1 MQNDT
6 NRWDEAKR
14 IYDEYAGRIKYCDAP
29 VEAATSIYHI
39 LAGGITLQQLKYA
52 IDKYEEKIQSCA
64 VNRVNPDV
72 FFGEAGIYK
81 EYLQPEPV
89 PEDQSKDAEPK
100 HLKGQV
106 KHICKNPECK
116 EEFWAYEAG
125 HRQYCS
131 VECRVKVTSANTEH
145 TCPACGQDFLGYSW
159 QKYCSDCKA
168 KYSEIYLTRHY
179 GPKSQSPDKACQECG
194 KALHRKDQ
202 TYCSQAC
209 ASNAMW
215 AKKKGKGASVMPKVE
230 LMPGDAA
237 RNIYDMYVVDFHAK
251 GDRDKA
257 IAQIDKALTRY
268 TDDALTV
275 AMINYDRD
283 RDKSSRVLDPQAFFG
298 PPYSKSKRAVF
309 EIFLPEEM
317 RLPGDHALP
326 HCYTKE
332 CPECGKT
339 FDTAM
344 CQQIYCSEICAAARD
359 DKNRSKKPQQK
370 AQPPNQAIL
379 QPIKKET
386 TMPEKAYPAV
396 QNMMEALQDE
406 FTKAPMELKIKFI
419 TTLLPQTD
427 VPRQTEIYRQEYPE
441 YLMPDLDIGSRVYHP
456 YHGVIEV
463 DAEAGKY
470 LAAHVDGKAV
480 TFDRNGVLKEAP
492 RVGRLIFTSR
502 DEYNAYMDEKEEARR
517 KAKHDRVAKN
527 WGNKK

>member
-14 IYDEYAGRIKYCDAP
+14 IYDEYVGRIKYCDAP

-39 LAGGITLQQLKYA
+39 LAGEITPPELIHA

-64 VNRVNPDV
+64 VNRVSPDV

-89 PEDQSKDAEPK
+89 PEEQSKDAEPK
-100 HLKGQV
+100 HFKGQV

-116 EEFWAYEAG
+116 KEFWAYEAE

-131 VECRVKVTSANTEH
+131 VECRVKATSANTEH
-145 TCPACGQDFLGYSW
+145 TCPACGQDFLGYGC
-159 QKYCSDCKA
+159 QKYCGDCKA
-168 KYSEIYLTRHY
+168 KYSQTYLTRHY
-179 GPKSQSPDKACQECG
+179 GPSSQLTDKTCPECG
-194 KALHRKDQ
+194 KALHGKGKYQ
-202 TYCSQAC
+202 TYCSQSC
-209 ASNAMW
+209 ATKAMW
-215 AKKKGKGASVMPKVE
+215 AKKKGEGVKVMPKVE

-237 RNIYDMYVVDFHAK
+237 RNIYDMYVMDFHAK

-275 AMINYDRD
+275 AMINYE
-283 RDKSSRVLDPQAFFG
+283 RVHDQDSKALTPEAFYG
-298 PPYSKSKRAVF
+298 PPYVKSKRAVF

-317 RLPGDHALP
+317 RLPGDYALP

-339 FDTAM
+339 FDTAV
-344 CQQIYCSEICAAARD
+344 CQQIYCSEKCAAARD

-370 AQPPNQAIL
+370 AQPPSQAIL

-386 TMPEKAYPAV
+386 PMQEKAYPI
-396 QNMMEALQDE
+396 MEALQDE

-427 VPRQTEIYRQEYPE
+427 VPRQAEIYKQEYPE
-441 YLMPDLDIGSRVYHP
+441 YLMPDLGIGSRVYHP
-456 YHGVIEV
+456 YHGVIEI
-463 DAEAGKY
+463 DAEAGQY
-470 LAAHVDGKAV
+470 LAAHVDGKAIM
-480 TFDRNGVLKEAP
+480 FDRNGVLKDAP
-492 RVGRLIFTSR
+492 QVGRLIFSDR
-502 DEYNAYMDEKEEARR
+502 EEYNAYMDEKEEARR
-517 KAKHDRVAKN
+517 KAKLDKKAKKE
-527 WGNKK
+527 GGKK